1 MIFHRILPAILL
13 TIFLQS
19 LHAQSG
25 NPAQAD
31 TASLRVQF
39 DQMLNAS
46 NRFQDFKVVR
56 QSFLDAFM
64 ANVGDSV
71 QVYTAEIAGL
81 KTTISDQRTKIDE
94 QATLIGERETEIA
107 ALKGEKDSM
116 DLLGLDL
123 PKATYNIVMWS
134 VIGILLAALLFVIA
148 RARLAVSTG
157 REARQLQ
164 EKTAEELE
172 RSRKSRLEV
181 EQKLRR
187 QLQDER
193 NKRNGGTD

>member
-1 MIFHRILPAILL
+1 MIC
-13 TIFLQS
+13 LQS
-19 LHAQSG
+19 LQAQSG

-56 QSFLDAFM
+56 QSYLDAYI
-64 ANVGDSV
+64 ANVTDTV
-71 QVYTAEIAGL
+71 KVYTNEIAGL
-81 KTTISDQRTKIDE
+81 KTTIASQITKIDE
-94 QATLIGERETEIA
+94 QAALIGERETEIA
-107 ALKGEKDSM
+107 SLKDEKDSM
-116 DLLGLDL
+116 NLLGLAL
-123 PKATYNIVMWS
+123 PKATYSVVMWS
-134 VIGILLAALLFVIA
+134 IIGFLFAALLLVVA
-148 RARLAVSTG
+148 RARVAVSSG

-172 RSRKSRLEV
+172 SSRKNRLEV

-193 NKRNGGTD
+193 NKRTGSAD